1 MHGLIRTTT
10 LTLLLTAFLGLSA
23 CSFVSGLWSD
33 TAELDATS
41 EKVERAS
48 TKRASIVGAEH
59 TTPSVQAL
67 RELSTANSIDIRWSN
82 NVDYRQP
89 ASPLGFSL
97 PAAMHTADGER
108 IVIGGQDQRVRIFDA
123 AGSELAR
130 IGLAAACE
138 SGSLLLSNG
147 LVVLGDLAGTL
158 YALDIRQAKIVWR
171 FTLSSAL
178 IGSPVAVDDGFI
190 VQTSNNQI
198 YRFSNDG
205 KKLWSYSG
213 ILGGLSMHLTPSPVV
228 YKQRVYAAM
237 SNGDVV
243 ALKAT
248 NGSFIWKRQ
257 LLLSNKAAVMSE
269 LKVPVAQPLL
279 ITAEESGRDEDVLLV
294 SVFQGDMS
302 FLSLQDGSTLS
313 SRALSLKSA
322 PLLLG
327 KQVIVADTSGAVSAL
342 NAANGETLWKKKLSN
357 SELTG
362 PVLWQG
368 SLWVADDKA
377 VVYRLSSA
385 GKLLA
390 RTELDGR
397 IDRAPITAD
406 EGVLVRNNLG
416 SLYMLR

>member
-1 MHGLIRTTT
+1 MHVLKRTTMM
-10 LTLLLTAFLGLSA
+10 TLLLTALLGLSA

-33 TAELDATS
+33 TAQLDASS
-41 EKVERAS
+41 EKTSSVS
-48 TKRASIVGAEH
+48 TVKAEDMAA
-59 TTPSVQAL
+59 SVQAVRTL
-67 RELSTANSIDIRWSN
+67 PAVDSIDIAWSN
-82 NVDYRQP
+82 DVDYRQP
-89 ASPLGFSL
+89 AAPFGFSI
-97 PAAMHTADGER
+97 PAALKTAEGER

-123 AGSELAR
+123 EGSELAR
-130 IGLAAACE
+130 VGLAAACE

-147 LVVLGDLAGTL
+147 LIVLGDLAGTL
-158 YALDIRQAKIVWR
+158 YAVDIHQAKIAWR
-171 FTLSSAL
+171 FNLSSAL
-178 IGSPVAVDDGFI
+178 IGSPIAVTDGFI

-213 ILGGLSMHLTPSPVV
+213 LLGGLSMHLTPSPVV

-243 ALKAT
+243 ALKVT

-279 ITAEESGRDEDVLLV
+279 IRAEQSGRDEDVLLV
-294 SVFQGDMS
+294 SVFQGGLS

-313 SRALSLKSA
+313 NRALSLKSS
-322 PLLLG
+322 PLLMG
-327 KQVIVADTSGAVSAL
+327 KQVFVADTAGAISAL
-342 NAANGETLWKKKLSN
+342 DASNGETLWKKQLTQG
-357 SELTG
+357 ELTG
-362 PVLWQG
+362 PVYWQG

-377 VVYRLSSA
+377 MVYRLSPA

-390 RTELDGR
+390 STELNGR
-397 IDRAPITAD
+397 IDRAPVAAD

>member
-1 MHGLIRTTT
+1 MHVLKRTISISVV
-10 LTLLLTAFLGLSA
+10 LTALLALPA

-33 TAELDATS
+33 TTELDAAA
-41 EKVERAS
+41 EKAKQPLIEANMDR
-48 TKRASIVGAEH
+48 
-59 TTPSVQAL
+59 TPSVQAI
-67 RELSTANSIDIRWSN
+67 RQLSAAGSIDIRWRN
-82 NVDYRQP
+82 DVDYRQP

-97 PAAMHTADGER
+97 PAAMQTAEGER

-123 AGSELAR
+123 KGSELAR

-138 SGSLLLSNG
+138 SGSLMLSNG

-158 YALDIRQAKIVWR
+158 YALDIAQAKIVWR

-178 IGSPVAVDDGFI
+178 IGSPVAVTDGFI

-213 ILGGLSMHLTPSPVV
+213 ILGGLSMHLSPSPVV
-228 YKQRVYAAM
+228 YKQRIYAAM

-243 ALKAT
+243 ALKT
-248 NGSFIWKRQ
+248 KNGSFIWKRQ

-279 ITAEESGRDEDVLLV
+279 ITAEQSGRDEDVLLV
-294 SVFQGDMS
+294 SVFQGEMS

-313 SRALSLKSA
+313 NRALSLKSA
-322 PLLLG
+322 PLLIG

-342 NAANGETLWKKKLSN
+342 DAANGETLWKQQISN

-377 VVYRLSSA
+377 MVYRLSPA

-390 RTELDGR
+390 STELDGR
-397 IDRAPITAD
+397 IDRTPVAAQG
-406 EGVLVRNNLG
+406 GVLVRNNLG